1 MAGSIQKIN
10 NDTYRFHFMFK
21 GSRFTETIKLDNVSK
36 NYKNDAN
43 LQIALA
49 NFIDRVKKGNFHNTN
64 YTFTEYT
71 QIWLDNV
78 AKPNFTP
85 MVVNRY
91 ISYLNNRI
99 LPYLG
104 SYQISEITPLILNS
118 YFNELKQSETMYK
131 TRENKKISKGT
142 VIKIRK
148 IISSILSNAC
158 EMEVID
164 NNPCA
169 KVKIRYDDMEE
180 KEAINY
186 YNKETYLKVLELL
199 KDETLEHR
207 CIIELA
213 LKTGFRRSEMFGLT
227 WDDIDFEKK
236 TITINKSRHYL
247 KGKGMYT
254 SKPKTKS
261 SNRTIVIPNSLIK
274 TLEIYKEVYKN
285 NNYIFEELSI
295 DGITSWFKNWQAKN
309 EIPIIRFHDLRHT
322 HATLLLL
329 QGVDLKT
336 IQHRLGHSDISMTM
350 NTYTHVLEELDKT
363 ASEKL
368 EEIL

>member
-1 MAGSIQKIN
+1 MAGSIEKKGDN
-10 NDTYRFHFMFK
+10 TYRLRFMFN
-21 GSRFTETIKLDNVSK
+21 GSRFSETIKLDNVSK

-49 NFIDRVKKGNFHNTN
+49 DFINRVKKGNFQNTD

-78 AKPNFTP
+78 AKPNFSP

-104 SYQISEITPLILNS
+104 SYKINEITPLVLTS
-118 YFNELKQSETMYK
+118 FFNDLKQSETMYK
-131 TRENKKISKGT
+131 NRENKRISKGT

-148 IISSILSNAC
+148 IISSILQNAC
-158 EMEVID
+158 EMEVIN
-164 NNPCA
+164 NNPCN

-186 YNKETYLKVLELL
+186 YDKETYLKVLELL
-199 KDETLEHR
+199 KEETLEHR

-213 LKTGFRRSEMFGLT
+213 LKTGFRRSEIFGLT
-227 WDDIDFEKK
+227 WNDIDFEKK
-236 TITINKSRHYL
+236 TISINKGRHFL
-247 KGKGMYT
+247 SGKGMYT
-254 SKPKTKS
+254 SKPKTKA
-261 SNRTIVIPNSLIK
+261 SNRTIIIPNSLIS
-274 TLEIYKEVYKN
+274 TLKKYKIVYEDN
-285 NNYIFEELSI
+285 EYLFEGLSM
-295 DGITSWFKNWQAKN
+295 DGITAWFKKWQIKN
-309 EIPIIRFHDLRHT
+309 NIPVIKFHDLRHT

-336 IQHRLGHSDISMTM
+336 IQNRLGHSDISMTM
-350 NTYTHVLEELDKT
+350 NTYTHVLEELYKT
-363 ASEKL
+363 ASDKL
-368 EEIL
+368 DEIL